1 MRLIVFDKRSSLI
14 DEALTGCDYQCSRR
28 LLVAGL
34 LKLNEILSETLV
46 DLIKI
51 VPNRSVWIL
60 FQIDI

>member
-1 MRLIVFDKRSSLI
+1 MRLIISDERSFLI
-14 DEALTGCDYQCSRR
+14 DEVLTGCDYQCFWR
-28 LLVAGL
+28 LLVASL
-34 LKLNEILSETLV
+34 LILNEILSETLV